1 MEWHHKEPPG
11 TSRNLQAAV
20 CTIFGIYGFYLLK
33 SQPVTM
39 NECSYSTCS
48 RFNASA
54 KLTALGLG
62 VAAVALEVGVAAEL
76 HWEFG
81 RDIRGIQG

>member
-1 MEWHHKEPPG
+1 
-11 TSRNLQAAV
+11 
-20 CTIFGIYGFYLLK
+20 
-33 SQPVTM
+33 M

-54 KLTALGLG
+54 KLTALDLG